1 MTWGF
6 VVCGPNEALVVS
18 GCCHRKPL
26 LVPGGRAFVWPGIQH
41 VQRLRLNTMTLQ
53 VTSNNVY
60 SAQGVAISV
69 TGIAQVKI
77 QGQNEEMLLAACEQ
91 FLSKTEEQIQQ
102 VALETLEG
110 HQRAIMGSMTVE
122 EIYKDRK
129 KFSKQV
135 FEVASSDLVNMG
147 ITVVSYTLKDIRD
160 EERGDRASHEPKTSS
175 GYLKALGM
183 ARTAEVKRDA
193 RIGEAEAKR
202 DAQIKE
208 AIAEEERMAARL
220 LNDAEIAKSKRDFE
234 LKKAAYDVEVQ
245 TKKAEAELAYE
256 LQAAKTKQRIK
267 DEQMQIKVVER
278 TQEILVQ
285 EQEIMRRER
294 ELDSTV
300 RRPAEAEKFKLEKLA
315 EATRNRMI
323 MEAEA
328 DAEAEILRGEAD
340 AFAIEAKAKAE
351 ADKMAKKADAWKEYK
366 EAAILD
372 MMLECM
378 PKVAAEIAAPLSQA
392 KRITMVTDGSSDI
405 GAAKLT
411 NEVLM
416 IMANV
421 PQSVKNMTG
430 VDITQQLSRTGLTGS
445 RSVSLASMR
454 AH

>member
-1 MTWGF
+1 
-6 VVCGPNEALVVS
+6 
-18 GCCHRKPL
+18 
-26 LVPGGRAFVWPGIQH
+26 
-41 VQRLRLNTMTLQ
+41 MTLQ
-53 VTSNNVY
+53 VTSVNVN
-60 SAQGVAISV
+60 SGQGVAISV

-91 FLSKTEEQIQQ
+91 FLSKSDDEIQQ

-160 EERGDRASHEPKTSS
+160 EE

-193 RIGEAEAKR
+193 RIGEAEARR

-208 AIAEEERMAARL
+208 AIAEEERMASRL
-220 LNDAEIAKSKRDFE
+220 LNDTEIAKAKRDFE

-267 DEQMQIKVVER
+267 EENMQIKVIER
-278 TQEILVQ
+278 TQEIAIQ
-285 EQEIMRRER
+285 SQEIQRRER
-294 ELDSTV
+294 ELDSSV
-300 RRPAEAEKFKLEKLA
+300 RRPAEAEKFKQEKLA
-315 EATRNRMI
+315 EANRNKSI

-328 DAEAEILRGEAD
+328 EAEAVALKGDAEAY
-340 AFAIEAKAKAE
+340 AIEIKAKAE
-351 ADKMAKKADAWKEYK
+351 AEKMAKKADAWKEYK
-366 EAAILD
+366 EAAMVD
-372 MMLECM
+372 MMLQTL
-378 PKVAAEIAAPLSQA
+378 PKVAAEVAAPLSQA
-392 KRITMVTDGSSDI
+392 KKITMVSDGSGEV
-405 GAAKLT
+405 GAARIT
-411 NEVLM
+411 SEVLEVM
-416 IMANV
+416 VKV
-421 PQSVKNMTG
+421 PDMVNRMTG
-430 VDITQQLSRTGLTGS
+430 VDVTNNIMNGGAGGVRSLSIS
-445 RSVSLASMR
+445 SPAPASPR
-454 AH
+454 PVRIR